1 MQKKLLTKTL
11 IIVGVLLVFLFGI
24 FGIPK
29 SVDGDGLKKAVLSNI
44 HLGLDLKGGTYLI
57 LQVMVNDAI
66 GAETDHTMEMLKEE
80 FTKAKVPFTD
90 ISKPDPDNHPE
101 HIVIKG
107 VPVDSGSQVRSIV
120 NDKLRDYDLLGGAEN
135 SWSLTMKPTAIN
147 DLKTRTVEQSIE
159 AIRTRVDSLGVS
171 EPVIQQNGMG
181 NNQILVQLPDVDD
194 PGRVKD
200 IIQSTARLELRQ
212 GFGNPTNPQNQ
223 SGYASE
229 QEALAA
235 FGGALP
241 PGTVMFHGN
250 GGPSDTQDR
259 VYVVGRIPVVGG
271 TDIRDARPST
281 DSNGRPDVTFNL
293 TSAAGQKFGAFTS
306 THNETGP
313 DPNHYLAVVLDNK
326 VREFANIKTEIRDTG
341 DIEGGFTEQSAKDL
355 SMLLRSGALPASLHY
370 LTERTVGPSLGAD
383 SVKSGVR
390 AAVAGL
396 IAVLIFMLVYYRG
409 AGINADV
416 ALIFNLIILLG
427 FMGYSSSVL
436 TLPGIAGVI
445 LTVGMGVD
453 SNVLI
458 FERIREELRN
468 GKAAAAAVDQGFD
481 RAWTTILDTHV
492 TTIVSAII
500 LFFVGSG
507 PVRGFAVTLTFGLLA
522 NLFTAVFVSR
532 VIFDAVLSRKQRGE
546 ALSI

>member
-11 IIVGVLLVFLFGI
+11 IIIGVLLVFLFGI
-24 FGIPK
+24 FGVPK
-29 SVDGDGLKKAVLSNI
+29 SASGEGVKQAILSNI
-44 HLGLDLKGGTYLI
+44 HLGLDLKGGTHLI
-57 LQVMVNDAI
+57 LQVMVNDAVN
-66 GAETDHTMEMLKEE
+66 AETDRSIETLKEE

-90 ISKPDPDNHPE
+90 ISKPDPENHPE
-101 HIVIKG
+101 RIVLKG
-107 VPVDSGSQVRSIV
+107 VPVDFGSQVRSIV
-120 NDKLRDYDLLGGAEN
+120 SDKLRDYDPLGGAEN
-135 SWSLTMKPTAIN
+135 TWSVTMKPTVVN
-147 DLKTRTVEQSIE
+147 DLKSRTVEQSIE

-171 EPVIQQNGMG
+171 EPVIQQNGLG
-181 NNQILVQLPDVDD
+181 NSQILVQLPGVDN

-212 GFGNPTNPQNQ
+212 GFDGPG
-223 SGYASE
+223 GYASE
-229 QEALAA
+229 QEALNAHP
-235 FGGALP
+235 GGLP
-241 PGTVMFHGN
+241 VGTVMMHGI
-250 GGPSDTQDR
+250 GGPGDQEDR
-259 VYVVGRIPVVGG
+259 VFIVGRIPVVGG

-293 TSAAGQKFGAFTS
+293 TSAAGQKFGAFTA
-306 THNETGP
+306 THNETGT

-326 VREFANIKTEIRDTG
+326 VREFANIKGEIRDTG

-383 SVKSGVR
+383 SIKAGVR
-390 AAVAGL
+390 AAAAGL

-468 GKAAAAAVDQGFD
+468 GKAPGAAVDQGFD

-522 NLFTAVFVSR
+522 NLFTAVFVSK